1 MFKFIFIIM
10 LTFFTI
16 CECNPVGQ
24 NGCNNLAKVINGSDA
39 KIFDQWFCEGFINSF
54 CLVIQPNVESNP
66 EPNYNATL
74 IDIIAER
81 FCTSN
86 VTEDSFCIHFQPNL
100 EPYPEPNFYNATLT
114 DISTEISDDCNCK
127 AGDSCRFLEFAAWNE
142 IGEEFCVVEYATCVT
157 AKDFEEFKEE
167 RLRRKATTAVATTAV
182 THKFDDFQEE
192 KLRNEATTTTAA
204 TTVVTCDN
212 FRLVEDEQCEM
223 NLQETKMKFHQLKGK
238 FHRMKMNNQKLKKT
252 NQQLKKTIHRLKK
265 SSSE

>member
-1 MFKFIFIIM
+1 MFKFIFITM
-10 LTFFTI
+10 VTFFTI

-39 KIFDQWFCEGFINSF
+39 KIFDQWFCAGFINSF

-100 EPYPEPNFYNATLT
+100 ESYPEPNFYNATLT

-167 RLRRKATTAVATTAV
+167 QLRRKTTTAVATTAV
-182 THKFDDFQEE
+182 TH
-192 KLRNEATTTTAA
+192 
-204 TTVVTCDN
+204 DN

-223 NLQETKMKFHQLKGK
+223 DLQEMKMKYHQLKGK